1 MLFSL
6 PYRYEEER
14 LKARR
19 ERSVQSGRA
28 RAGWGLAPGWA
39 RVRVCGWR
47 QVASTQRGPVACPRG
62 AQGPAPL
69 SGWLGVGPGFESR
82 FPHLV
87 TE

>member
-39 RVRVCGWR
+39 RVRV
-47 QVASTQRGPVACPRG
+47 
-62 AQGPAPL
+62 
-69 SGWLGVGPGFESR
+69 
-82 FPHLV
+82 
-87 TE
+87 

>member
-19 ERSVQSGRA
+19 ERSVQSSRA

-39 RVRVCGWR
+39 RVCVGGGRWL
-47 QVASTQRGPVACPRG
+47 
-62 AQGPAPL
+62 PL
-69 SGWLGVGPGFESR
+69 SGDQWHAHMGLKALLLSRAGWESDPASNPGS
-82 FPHLV
+82 P
-87 TE
+87 T